1 MKHLYAVGSAGLG
14 KTFGNFCNNHIVL
27 YISFDTFKCL
37 PNVNLLS
44 KVTRKCF
51 CDDL

>member
-1 MKHLYAVGSAGLG
+1 MKHLYTVGSAGLG
-14 KTFGNFCNNHIVL
+14 KTFGNFRNNHIAL